1 MLSPVPK
8 PEPRK
13 RVKARRQRARMT
25 ARKSCRAARF
35 QRAGG
40 CCEVCGRP
48 VKLHV
53 SEARSVW
60 EIANVHEVKPRSLG
74 GSAVDVTNTK
84 VLCLDCHRKAHR
96 L

>member
-1 MLSPVPK
+1 MHPQPK

-40 CCEVCGRP
+40 CCEVCGVP
-48 VKLHV
+48 LVL
-53 SEARSVW
+53 SLSQARTVF
-60 EIANVHEVKPRSLG
+60 EIAHVHEVKPRSLG
-74 GSAVDVTNTK
+74 GDPTDVEGTRL
-84 VLCLDCHRKAHR
+84 LCVRCHGKEHGR
-96 L
+96 